1 MPDNARVIAEGLS
14 EAQRADVLAADASD
28 AYCPH
33 FGRLYQGEDTYALV
47 DAYPAHHD
55 PDCSTDDDG
64 GTRWSFTP
72 LGIEVRN
79 FLTRTATAAGGG
91 TTRTNKDQ

>member
-1 MPDNARVIAEGLS
+1 MTERDVEAVAKGLTK
-14 EAQRADVLAADASD
+14 AQRADFLLADSGD

-33 FGRLYQGEDTYALV
+33 FSRLYSDNNYELCHLI

-72 LGIEVRN
+72 LGLAVRAYLMSN
-79 FLTRTATAAGGG
+79 ESPSHDAE
-91 TTRTNKDQ
+91 